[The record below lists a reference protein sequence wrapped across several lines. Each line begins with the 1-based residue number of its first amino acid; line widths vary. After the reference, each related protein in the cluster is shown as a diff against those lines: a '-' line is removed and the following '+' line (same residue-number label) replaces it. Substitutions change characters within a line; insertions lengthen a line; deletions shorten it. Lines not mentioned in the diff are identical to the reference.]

1 MLNDVQLLTT
11 HTSDSG
17 RRRDITWT
25 RVCRRQFI
33 EHLQIPPCILR
44 RGMVQI
50 HYASPHFDDSGR
62 FSLMKKEALS
72 PGSFCTH
79 FLLIWKRKGQRV
91 AMETTIGGTD
101 TTSQLNRWMH
111 HRTRENA
118 PWLAFGVL
126 ARTPLA
132 CILQCWFSPA
142 QILPILPN
150 RLSGLPAV
158 ILGISHPHSSNA
170 GTIQSCRSQPN
181 TPPPRLALTTSQA
194 LSLSP
199 VYRVLAGTSSHNSPT
214 ALPALGHLHAGPLA
228 RASSL
233 LSFQFC
239 SSPNS

>member
-1 MLNDVQLLTT
+1 MLNDVQRHAT

-17 RRRDITWT
+17 RRRDTTWT

-79 FLLIWKRKGQRV
+79 LLLIWKRKGQRV

-126 ARTPLA
+126 ARTPLT
-132 CILQCWFSPA
+132 CILQCCLSPRCGFLLPRPCQSSLTDCLDSQQSFLASPIHILPTPA
-142 QILPILPN
+142 QYKAADLNQIHHP
-150 RLSGLPAV
+150 
-158 ILGISHPHSSNA
+158 LG
-170 GTIQSCRSQPN
+170 
-181 TPPPRLALTTSQA
+181 
-194 LSLSP
+194 
-199 VYRVLAGTSSHNSPT
+199 
-214 ALPALGHLHAGPLA
+214 
-228 RASSL
+228 
-233 LSFQFC
+233 
-239 SSPNS
+239 